1 MRLLQE
7 LRLYLAGW
15 GALYERAR
23 EEAEVDKFSRFL
35 ASSPEVFQRN
45 HPPGHFTGSG
55 LLASA
60 DLTRVALMHHKKLDK
75 WLQFGGH
82 ADGEEILAQVACK
95 ECEEESGIPAP
106 AFLPYEEALGL
117 DWHPLPFDLDVHTI
131 PARGADPEHLHYDVR
146 YLLYTNRPDLLRG
159 NAESHDLGWFTLAE
173 ARALTD
179 EPSMHRQFAKLEWL
193 KARLATA
200 AR

>member
-1 MRLLQE
+1 MKLLQE
-7 LRLYLAGW
+7 LRLYLATW
-15 GALYERAR
+15 AALRDAQR
-23 EEAEVDKFSRFL
+23 EEAEVARFSQFL
-35 ASSPEVFQRN
+35 GSSPEVFQRT

-60 DLTRVALMHHKKLDK
+60 DLSRVALMHHRKLDK

-82 ADGEEILAQVACK
+82 ADGEEMLARVACR

-131 PARGADPEHLHYDVR
+131 PARGSDPEHLHYDVR
-146 YLLYTNRPDLLRG
+146 YLLYTDRPEQLRG

-179 EPSMHRQFAKLEWL
+179 EVSMHRQFDKLEWL
-193 KARLATA
+193 RNRL
-200 AR
+200 